1 MTKLLTNCSLMKSLS
16 KDKDSIFN
24 MIGAS
29 FTLVL
34 LKRISKEQYKHRMLS
49 FQTKNEKLKRL
60 IDLKIKNSNINNFS
74 APFINLSFH
83 VLTEYGLKYCVIDR
97 NKNVKKYL
105 SAELETLAQ
114 KTSDSVEPSKL
125 EEYYKYGR
133 MLTYFQTT
141 YTTQKIT
148 LITI

>member
-1 MTKLLTNCSLMKSLS
+1 M
-16 KDKDSIFN
+16 
-24 MIGAS
+24 
-29 FTLVL
+29 
-34 LKRISKEQYKHRMLS
+34 
-49 FQTKNEKLKRL
+49 
-60 IDLKIKNSNINNFS
+60 IDLKIKISNIHNFS
-74 APFINLSFH
+74 VPVINLSSH
-83 VLTEYGLKYCVIDR
+83 VLTENEHNPLKYRFKYCFIDR

-105 SAELETLAQ
+105 SAEPETLAQ